1 MDKLW
6 SALSDKT
13 RRDILVLLHKKDMNA
28 GEIADNFKI
37 SKPSIS
43 HHLSI
48 LREAQLVYSH
58 KEGQTI
64 IYSLNRTTLRD
75 ANEFITLLMK

>member
-13 RRDILVLLHKKDMNA
+13 RRDILTLLHDGEMNA
-28 GEIADNFKI
+28 GDIASHFRI

-43 HHLSI
+43 HHLS
-48 LREAQLVYSH
+48 LLKEAQLVYSR
-58 KEGQTI
+58 KEGQSI
-64 IYSLNRTTLRD
+64 IYALNKTTLRD
-75 ANEFITLLMK
+75 ASRFISSLTR

>member
-13 RRDILVLLHKKDMNA
+13 RRDILTLLHGGEMNA
-28 GEIADNFKI
+28 GDIASHFRI

-43 HHLSI
+43 HHLS
-48 LREAQLVYSH
+48 LLKEAQLVYSR
-58 KEGQTI
+58 KEGQSI
-64 IYSLNRTTLRD
+64 IYALNKTTLRD
-75 ANEFITLLMK
+75 ASRFISSLTR